1 MAKILEG
8 IYYEPYVLKK
18 KKKQKQFE
26 LNFISIGYGVIL
38 PGLTHISL

>member
-18 KKKQKQFE
+18 KKQFE

>member
-8 IYYEPYVLKK
+8 IYYEPYVLKN
-18 KKKQKQFE
+18 KKQKQFE